1 MLELTLTHMSIAC
14 LEIVFI
20 DNSYMRMSYN
30 MYNNFNNIIIFTAG
44 TQDNYVFGRKK
55 NTTSSLSPGCVSCTG
70 DGIECSSSCSTG
82 SPLAFKILQCSLI

>member
-30 MYNNFNNIIIFTAG
+30 MYNNFNNIIVFTAG

-55 NTTSSLSPGCVSCTG
+55 KTLPHHYLLAVFLVLVMELSALPRVLLAPLWLLKSCN
-70 DGIECSSSCSTG
+70 
-82 SPLAFKILQCSLI
+82 AH